1 MCVRARAGGGYK
13 ILFNILILINDL
25 IEKARIKTYLKKANE
40 EQDNYQFNIAAEF
53 NDSQQAVNYLYQNDK
68 IDILII
74 EDSVY
79 GIFSG
84 QDLNLLLAD
93 KFPETSVILI
103 TESNA
108 ELELV
113 ENKITNLSAVLD
125 KLSSG
130 DVFLNSLFM
139 TAVKQHNKKENIE
152 NEKEKLEDYCEIID
166 HTHDSV
172 YLLKVNQEEEVFF
185 KHINKTTQQKTGLSS
200 SDVIDKTP
208 IEVFGEELGSR
219 VLENYKK
226 CIKEKKKIKYREN
239 INFKKEKGIF
249 ETTLYPI
256 IKDGRVIKI
265 AGASAEITESLN
277 KEEKWR
283 YKEKHDRTTDLYNSY
298 FFMDITAE
306 LGNKEEIPYTVAA
319 VKINSLDIHRKIF
332 GFKSAD
338 ELLKKTAEV
347 IDNQS
352 GRNNPAFRVGDDAF
366 AAVLTDYSTQQ
377 VQNLQKELTQKL
389 NNLTLDSISFD
400 FAVELI
406 KIEHK
411 QENREDYLNYIY
423 EKLINQSYQN
433 RLSSS
438 NYYKS
443 LLKIVE
449 KKGYSVVRHSDMLI
463 SLTEKTAD
471 YFELAENDKGKLI
484 LLSQL
489 HDIGKVAFN
498 KSILKKGDFLNQTEW
513 VEYKRHVNKS
523 AALAAEY
530 YDLRELYPLI
540 YHHHEHFDGSGYPE
554 GLKEEEIPYL
564 NRIFSVINFYDA
576 LSTNLFYPF
585 LEDQFYFAK
594 LNNQEIIKELD
605 YYKGIIFD
613 PAVVDKFVEMLSSA
627 SANSG

>member
-1 MCVRARAGGGYK
+1 MQVRTGEGGYK

-53 NDSQQAVNYLYQNDK
+53 NDSQQAVNYLYQNDN

-113 ENKITNLSAVLD
+113 ENQITNLSAVLD

-139 TAVKQHNKKENIE
+139 TAVKQYNKKESIQD
-152 NEKEKLEDYCEIID
+152 EKEKLEDYCEIID

-200 SDVIDKTP
+200 SEVIDKTP

-256 IKDGRVIKI
+256 IKDGKVVKI
-265 AGASAEITESLN
+265 AGASAEITDSLN

-306 LGNKEEIPYTVAA
+306 LENKEQFPYTVAA
-319 VKINSLDIHRKIF
+319 VKIDSLDIHRKIF

-352 GRNNPAFRVGDDAF
+352 GRKNPAFRIGEDAF
-366 AAVLTDYSTQQ
+366 AAVLSDYSTQQ
-377 VQNLQKELTQKL
+377 VENLQKELTQKL
-389 NNLTLDSISFD
+389 NNLTLDSINFD
-400 FAVELI
+400 FTVELL

-423 EKLINQSYQN
+423 EKLINQSYN
-433 RLSSS
+433 NSLSSSS

-443 LLKIVE
+443 LLKIIE
-449 KKGYSVVRHSDMLI
+449 KKGYSVVRHSDKLI
-463 SLTEKTAD
+463 DLTEKTAD
-471 YFELAENDKGKLI
+471 YFELAEDDKKNLI

-498 KSILKKGDFLNQTEW
+498 KTILKKGDFLNQTEW
-513 VEYKRHVNKS
+513 MEYKRHVDKS
-523 AALAAEY
+523 AALPAEY
-530 YDLRELYPLI
+530 HDLDELYSLI
-540 YHHHEHFDGSGYPE
+540 YHHHEHFDGSGYPD
-554 GLKEEEIPYL
+554 GLKEEGIPYL

-594 LNNQEIIKELD
+594 LNNQEIIKELND
-605 YYKGIIFD
+605 YKGIIFD
-613 PAVVDKFVEMLSSA
+613 PEVVDKFVEMLSSA